1 MILHIVTL
9 LPAIQIS
16 RCLQI
21 TCILIVNNETAA
33 MYPFPRFARRFLS
46 QYVQE
51 TKNYVCV
58 SSFIAASKA
67 LSYIFHIISVDIQ
80 DSLSAAFF
88 SHDSVI
94 ACMLEEIRIKN

>member
-67 LSYIFHIISVDIQ
+67 LSYIFPHYFRGHTGLSVRGVF
-80 DSLSAAFF
+80 LP
-88 SHDSVI
+88 
-94 ACMLEEIRIKN
+94 